1 MKNCE
6 MILAGFGGQGI
17 LFTGKILAF
26 AAMLKDKKLS
36 WLPSYGPE
44 MRGGTAN
51 CHVIIDDEPIGSPI
65 VTRPNILVAMNKPSL
80 DKFENTVSD
89 GGYVFIDTSLIDR
102 RAERED
108 VNEICVNA
116 TETAHNIGNKS
127 LANMVM
133 LGAVLKKTELF
144 TIDEIEYTMKK
155 SLPEK
160 ISPLSEVE
168 TPRWMHVEVQSVWE
182 QIMCTVFTEE
192 LVMRC
197 RQKRMRSV
205 RRKKKVLS
213 SSSCRIH

>member
-1 MKNCE
+1 MSTFSS
-6 MILAGFGGQGI
+6 IIAGFGGQGS
-17 LFTGKILAF
+17 LLMGKIMAY
-26 AAMLKDKKLS
+26 AGMLEGKEVS
-36 WLPSYGPE
+36 WCPSYGPE

-155 SLPEK
+155 SLPENK
-160 ISPLSEVE
+160 HKLIEMNIKAVKE
-168 TPRWMHVEVQSVWE
+168 GYN
-182 QIMCTVFTEE
+182 
-192 LVMRC
+192 LV
-197 RQKRMRSV
+197 
-205 RRKKKVLS
+205 
-213 SSSCRIH
+213 